1 MRWKT
6 FKLYLLPML
15 LTTSITIAD
24 TFVHDDLITDPVP
37 SHFNICHGGTC
48 SNIAYA
54 SLNEHQWEKIQ
65 TILLSAKNARE
76 ERDSIR
82 AAIALL
88 EKLIGQLTN
97 THNDKAENL
106 PDKDN
111 NHYMDCI
118 DESTNTSLYLT
129 MMNNAGLLRWHSIE
143 DRQTRGHFITGW
155 PHTTAVIRETRSG
168 DRYAVDSW
176 FLDNGKPPFI
186 IPLKKW
192 HKGWRPGD
200 R

>member
-1 MRWKT
+1 M
-6 FKLYLLPML
+6 ML
-15 LTTSITIAD
+15 TNTIAVAD
-24 TFVHDDLITDPVP
+24 TFVRDDLITDPSP
-37 SHFNICHGGTC
+37 SRFSICHGGTC

-54 SLNEHQWEKIQ
+54 GLNERQWQAISS
-65 TILLSAKNARE
+65 LLSSARTARE

-88 EKLIGQLTN
+88 EKITGQLTD
-97 THNDKAENL
+97 TYNDKAENDA
-106 PDKDN
+106 DKDT

-129 MMNNAGLLRWHSIE
+129 MLKNTGLLRWHSVE

-168 DRYAVDSW
+168 NLYAVDSW
-176 FLDNGKPPFI
+176 FMSNGKPPFI
-186 IPLKKW
+186 IPLEKW

-200 R
+200 K